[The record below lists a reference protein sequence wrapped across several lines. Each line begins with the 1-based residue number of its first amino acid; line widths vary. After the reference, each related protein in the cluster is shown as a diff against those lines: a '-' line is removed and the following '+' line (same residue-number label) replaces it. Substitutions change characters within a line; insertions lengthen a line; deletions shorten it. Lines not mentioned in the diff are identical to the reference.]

1 MHYAVIIIILEIF
14 FPLKRKQGVN
24 IWFEPV
30 ILPVF
35 ATVASRLKSE
45 QKEKENKIL
54 KLNTTL
60 LKLINPN
67 IKMLQLERIE

>member
-1 MHYAVIIIILEIF
+1 MHYAVIIILEIF

-30 ILPVF
+30 ILSVF

-45 QKEKENKIL
+45 QKEKENKS
-54 KLNTTL
+54 
-60 LKLINPN
+60 
-67 IKMLQLERIE
+67 

>member
-1 MHYAVIIIILEIF
+1 MV
-14 FPLKRKQGVN
+14 
-24 IWFEPV
+24 EPV
-30 ILPVF
+30 ILSVF